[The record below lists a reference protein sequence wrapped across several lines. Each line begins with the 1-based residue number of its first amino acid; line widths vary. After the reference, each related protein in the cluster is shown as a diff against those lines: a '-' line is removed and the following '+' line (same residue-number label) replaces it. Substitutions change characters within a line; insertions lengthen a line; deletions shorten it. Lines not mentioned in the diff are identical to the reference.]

1 MKRFASAATVLAMLS
16 VPALAQAEMAEAE
29 ANAAMIDAD
38 GQDVGTV
45 TFRQTASGI
54 LHVFVEMTDLSPGA
68 HGLHIHENGA
78 CDAEDGFES
87 AGGHFA
93 AGDEDHGIDSAEGP
107 HAGDLPNVH
116 VGQDGILKVELFTER
131 TSLDEGAENGLL
143 GGDGKAVIV
152 HSEPDD
158 YATHPHG
165 DAGDRLACGVI
176 EAR

>member
-1 MKRFASAATVLAMLS
+1 MKRLLSAATALVLLS
-16 VPALAQAEMAEAE
+16 APAFAQAQIAEAE
-29 ANAAMIDAD
+29 AHAAMIDAE

-68 HGLHIHENGA
+68 HGLHIHENGV
-78 CDAEDGFES
+78 CDPENGFES
-87 AGGHFA
+87 AGGHFT
-93 AGDEDHGIDSAEGP
+93 AGGEDHGIHSPDGP
-107 HAGDLPNVH
+107 HSGDLPNVH

-131 TSLDEGAENGLL
+131 TSLDEDAENSLL
-143 GGDGKAVIV
+143 GGDGRAVIV

-165 DAGDRLACGVI
+165 DAGDRIACGVI
-176 EAR
+176 ESR